1 MFSELSRLLPLI
13 NLFFLKAKM
22 NRVQEKSSLVFT
34 YLFTLY
40 FKQATG
46 NLYKDTLDI
55 IFPWTVN
62 KNDFSLCKRLQGQLV
77 TMQQTGKEWECV
89 CF

>member
-1 MFSELSRLLPLI
+1 
-13 NLFFLKAKM
+13 M
-22 NRVQEKSSLVFT
+22 NRVQEKSGLVFT
-34 YLFTLY
+34 YIFTLY

-46 NLYKDTLDI
+46 NLYKDTLGI

-77 TMQQTGKEWECV
+77 TMQQTEKEWKCV
-89 CF
+89 CFKGVFLMLLTALSGTISK